1 MAREYD
7 LQGLDNNTRRK
18 NANRPFED
26 VKGIKIAVPGSHRT
40 EVLQKTVEDSASER
54 AAKKVRLYEEP
65 PLKARLTVRERKR
78 RYSKTGVSLAA
89 SSTAVGGM
97 TLVSSLRRVKAPR
110 RKNPEPGKDGGTRK
124 LSSSC
129 D

>member
-26 VKGIKIAVPGSHRT
+26 VRGIKIAVPGSHRT

-78 RYSKTGVSLAA
+78 RYSKTGVSLAD
-89 SSTAVGGM
+89 
-97 TLVSSLRRVKAPR
+97 
-110 RKNPEPGKDGGTRK
+110 E
-124 LSSSC
+124 
-129 D
+129 